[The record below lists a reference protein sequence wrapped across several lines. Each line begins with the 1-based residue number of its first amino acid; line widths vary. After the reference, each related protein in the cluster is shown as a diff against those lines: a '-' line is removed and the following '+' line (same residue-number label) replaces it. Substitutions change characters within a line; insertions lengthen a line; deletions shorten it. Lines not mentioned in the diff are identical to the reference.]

1 MSGETLTI
9 LRDAHRA
16 SDAAPGSDTI
26 DFPILRAR
34 IVRGEFA
41 RLLFRWREA
50 RVLAY
55 RVELMTKPLN
65 MALILRGLS
74 RGACWFEDD
83 EGTRV
88 PIDASALA
96 RLAGDAARDFLRK
109 GRMLRAVDR
118 EVAALEA
125 EIRARGAAAPLVLS
139 GSPVYLRTDLVFG
152 LRSGGSVGHIA
163 GVLNN
168 LGRFGGPPVFL
179 STDAIPTVRD
189 DVEFHRIAPDGHFRD
204 FNELPAIAFNLGYDG
219 RAEYIL
225 AARRVSFVY
234 QRYSLQ
240 NYAGIKLARRLG
252 VRFVLEYNGSEIWIS
267 RNWSRPLAQEAL
279 AVQVEALNL
288 GAAALVVVVSRV
300 IKDELV
306 ARGVD
311 AEKVLVN
318 PNGVDPETYSP
329 GVDGLEVRKKLCL
342 AGKTVV
348 GFIGTFG
355 RWHGAEV
362 LAEAFG
368 RLLASRP
375 DLRDRL
381 RLLMIGD
388 GNTMPQVREC
398 VARHGMGDVCVL
410 TGAVPQEEG
419 PAHLAACN
427 VLAAP
432 HVPNPDG
439 TPFFGSPTKL
449 FEYMAMGK
457 GIVASDLDQI
467 GDVLRHGE
475 TAWLVRPGDADSLKE
490 GLLVLIGDDGLR
502 DRLGRAAR
510 EEVVAR
516 YTWTEHTRRIME
528 KLQERCGCGPAT
540 T

>member
-1 MSGETLTI
+1 MATRRLSTFLDPRCTCGPTWSSASGPAD
-9 LRDAHRA
+9 R
-16 SDAAPGSDTI
+16 SDTS
-26 DFPILRAR
+26 P
-34 IVRGEFA
+34 
-41 RLLFRWREA
+41 
-50 RVLAY
+50 
-55 RVELMTKPLN
+55 
-65 MALILRGLS
+65 
-74 RGACWFEDD
+74 
-83 EGTRV
+83 
-88 PIDASALA
+88 AS
-96 RLAGDAARDFLRK
+96 
-109 GRMLRAVDR
+109 
-118 EVAALEA
+118 
-125 EIRARGAAAPLVLS
+125 S
-139 GSPVYLRTDLVFG
+139 
-152 LRSGGSVGHIA
+152 
-163 GVLNN
+163 NN

-179 STDAIPTVRD
+179 STDEIPTVRD
-189 DVEFHRIAPDGHFRD
+189 DIEFHRIAPDGRFRD

-288 GAAALVVVVSRV
+288 GSAALVVVVSRV

-329 GVDGLEVRKKLCL
+329 GVDGLEVRKKLGL

-398 VARHGMGDVCVL
+398 VARHGMGDVCLL

-419 PAHLAACN
+419 PTHLAACD

-510 EEVVAR
+510 EEVVER

-528 KLQERCGCGPAT
+528 KLRERCGCGPAT